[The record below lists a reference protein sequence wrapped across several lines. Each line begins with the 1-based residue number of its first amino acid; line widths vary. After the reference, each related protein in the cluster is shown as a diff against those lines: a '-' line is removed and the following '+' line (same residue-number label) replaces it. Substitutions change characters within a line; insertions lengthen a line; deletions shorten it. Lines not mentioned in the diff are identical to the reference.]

1 MVNKKQYVLSINGK
15 RIYES
20 VFEAIA
26 KFNAGYNKI
35 ILRAL
40 GGNISNGIETAQIL
54 RTELG
59 IKILESNIKTFSIAD
74 NISERSSRID
84 KTGIDILLESNG
96 FETKKDSKSFKS
108 KNGSFIGFPIYH
120 LTLDWLLY
128 QRRAITIN
136 DHKNNP
142 LLSIK
147 LDQMGTIKYKLK
159 IAKQENTRSF
169 SRVNAA
175 LCKSGVIF
183 PENIFSI
190 AKKISKADDVILGL
204 DTNILYNCNITEH
217 LIPALNI
224 INSQEYVKT
233 PNWILLIIPSGVM
246 HELEEST
253 NIRND
258 NGFLQH
264 EGRMGFRALQ
274 EIITLNISNDLQ
286 GISLVGFGQA
296 NPTLDTRV
304 EIQGLRQDLQKLE
317 SAHINTD
324 KKKVSSILKSRKT
337 SSGDMII
344 RDQFK
349 RFLRQ
354 IDFHKGV
361 YFLTSDKSNAALAQT
376 EGLNSIYFKNK
387 VIYSTREVIDQYR
400 ITEYGG
406 NEIKMDV
413 PLGKLIYELAVQFGT
428 IKIDCGKR
436 PIKLECDSKGESLA
450 HWVNR
455 NIRIEDDDFDRLLAS
470 YDGEFDLH
478 QAEMIFKK
486 LNKAL
491 NASGIFS

>member
-1 MVNKKQYVLSINGK
+1 MQKW
-15 RIYES
+15 
-20 VFEAIA
+20 
-26 KFNAGYNKI
+26 
-35 ILRAL
+35 
-40 GGNISNGIETAQIL
+40 GI
-54 RTELG
+54 
-59 IKILESNIKTFSIAD
+59 
-74 NISERSSRID
+74 
-84 KTGIDILLESNG
+84 
-96 FETKKDSKSFKS
+96 
-108 KNGSFIGFPIYH
+108 
-120 LTLDWLLY
+120 
-128 QRRAITIN
+128 
-136 DHKNNP
+136 
-142 LLSIK
+142 
-147 LDQMGTIKYKLK
+147 
-159 IAKQENTRSF
+159 F
-169 SRVNAA
+169 SR
-175 LCKSGVIF
+175 KHIF
-183 PENIFSI
+183 DR
-190 AKKISKADDVILGL
+190 KKISKSDDVILGL

-264 EGRMGFRALQ
+264 AGRMGFRALQ

-286 GISLVGFGQA
+286 GISLVGFEQA

-317 SAHINTD
+317 SAHRNTD

-361 YFLTSDKSNAALAQT
+361 YFLTADKSNAALAQT
-376 EGLNSIYFKNK
+376 EGLHPIYFKKK
-387 VIYSTREVIDQYR
+387 VIYSTREVIDKYR
-400 ITEYGG
+400 ITEYGS
-406 NEIKMDV
+406 NEIKMEV
-413 PLGKLIYELAVQFGT
+413 PLGKLIYELAVQFGD
-428 IKIDCGKR
+428 IKIDCGKS
-436 PIKLECDSKGESLA
+436 PIKLECDSKGESLT

-455 NIRIEDDDFDRLLAS
+455 NIRIEDYELDKLLDS
-470 YDGEFDLH
+470 YGGKFDLH
-478 QAEMIFKK
+478 KAEKLFKK

-491 NASGIFS
+491 NASEIFS